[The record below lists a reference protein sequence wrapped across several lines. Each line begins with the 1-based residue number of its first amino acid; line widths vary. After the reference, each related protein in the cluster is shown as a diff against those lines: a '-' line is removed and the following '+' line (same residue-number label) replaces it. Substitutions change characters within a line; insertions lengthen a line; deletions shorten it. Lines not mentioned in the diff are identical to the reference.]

1 MRLLAAFLALLLTT
15 ALALACEDDEEGPAV
30 TVSPPTTMTAIP
42 QATASPAATITAT
55 PGATPRA
62 CAPRSHASEPGDEYE
77 GWLTYTNDVYG
88 YEFRYPP
95 EATVTE
101 APETWFHLSR
111 EEYEKGV
118 TFHDA
123 YERYTGKICVQVE
136 YQLGWVN
143 ISAPVND
150 QFRYVNCGITG
161 IGYDGRAVHE
171 TLLIDGKTYSGG
183 GWESQGP
190 GETLRYHHE
199 FLILDLDDGTK
210 IEYGARP
217 VETATFEDYLQIRDD
232 LVKIVQSYRKVP

>member
-1 MRLLAAFLALLLTT
+1 MRLLATCLVLLLI
-15 ALALACEDDEEGPAV
+15 AELALACEDDEDGL
-30 TVSPPTTMTAIP
+30 TAR
-42 QATASPAATITAT
+42 ASPAATITAT
-55 PGATPRA
+55 PETTASPQRPATAEATPT
-62 CAPRSHASEPGDEYE
+62 PELEDEYE

-101 APETWFHLSR
+101 APETWFRVSR
-111 EEYEKGV
+111 EEWDKGV
-118 TFHDA
+118 TPHDA

-171 TLLIDGKTYSGG
+171 TLLIDGKAYSGG